1 MTLQT
6 EGLGKRRVGHKLSTD
21 VTYNGGI
28 TRWNS
33 DRMITL
39 DFCQTLTNRM
49 FDIFKPTASCG
60 RGHGENNESVALLS
74 GGGAGKHWMLMQP
87 FFGLGE
93 RPQVWAGP
101 PCRDHTL
108 DISTH

>member
-28 TRWNS
+28 TCWNS
-33 DRMITL
+33 DRMITS
-39 DFCQTLTNRM
+39 DFRQTLTDRM

-74 GGGAGKHWMLMQP
+74 GGGSWEALDADAVVFRTGRKTTDV
-87 FFGLGE
+87 G
-93 RPQVWAGP
+93 RPALP
-101 PCRDHTL
+101 
-108 DISTH
+108 

>member
-39 DFCQTLTNRM
+39 DFRQTLTDRM

-74 GGGAGKHWMLMQP
+74 GGGE
-87 FFGLGE
+87 LG
-93 RPQVWAGP
+93 
-101 PCRDHTL
+101 
-108 DISTH
+108 STGC